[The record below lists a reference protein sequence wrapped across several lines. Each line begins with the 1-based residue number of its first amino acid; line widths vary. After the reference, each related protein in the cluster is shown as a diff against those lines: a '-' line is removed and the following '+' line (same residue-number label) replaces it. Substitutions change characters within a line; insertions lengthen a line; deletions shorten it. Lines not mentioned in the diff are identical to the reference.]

1 MHIDAFGATHNGNIR
16 SHNEDNIYVEGSFRN
31 DLKADNVA
39 ITGGKDGRPRTYAVL
54 DGLGGEESGEKA
66 SFIGALGLKRYDDDG
81 RISDVEGYVDLI
93 NRSVIKEAA
102 KNDIGAMGTTF
113 VMVHI
118 DEYRATI
125 ANVGDSRAY
134 ILRDESLKQISRDHS
149 VVQSLIDN
157 GFLKESEWRSSPYI
171 GELTQYL
178 GMTSEDDIE
187 PEADVVTM
195 SVLPG
200 DVFLLCSDG
209 LTGEL
214 TDKEISDIMLEY
226 EEKEAKFIA
235 LMLIKEALKKA
246 GSDNVSAVVCK
257 IVE

>member
-39 ITGGKDGRPRTYAVL
+39 ITGGKDGRPQTYAVL
-54 DGLGGEESGEKA
+54 DGLEKA
-66 SFIGALGLKRYDDDG
+66 SFIGALGLRRYDDDG
-81 RISDVEGYVDLI
+81 RISDVEGYVSLV

-102 KNDIGAMGTTF
+102 KNNIRAMGTTF

-118 DEYRATI
+118 DENRATI

-134 ILRDESLKQISRDHS
+134 LFRDESLKQISRDHS

-157 GFLKESEWRSSPYI
+157 GFLKESERKSSPHV

-178 GMTSEDDIE
+178 GMTAEDDIE
-187 PEADVVTM
+187 PEADVVMM

-214 TDKEISDIMLEY
+214 SDKEISDIIMEN
-226 EEKEAKFIA
+226 EEKEAKYIA
-235 LMLIKEALKKA
+235 VILIKEALKKA

-257 IVE
+257 IAD

>member
-134 ILRDESLKQISRDHS
+134 LLQNGEVAYQTEDHIEHSVWGDFINRSFFSYQPSKAEVEIQHFELKQGDRI
-149 VVQSLIDN
+149 
-157 GFLKESEWRSSPYI
+157 FLCTDGVSSYCDPSI
-171 GELTQYL
+171 LTDRL
-178 GMTSEDDIE
+178 VDDKSPDDI
-187 PEADVVTM
+187 ADVIM
-195 SVLPG
+195 
-200 DVFLLCSDG
+200 FLCEKFSKDNY
-209 LTGEL
+209 TG
-214 TDKEISDIMLEY
+214 I
-226 EEKEAKFIA
+226 
-235 LMLIKEALKKA
+235 
-246 GSDNVSAVVCK
+246 
-257 IVE
+257 IVYYDQL